1 VKPGRMDKIISDVK
15 SFPSMSNMPVKIL
28 KLIDDP
34 QSSAA
39 KIEELLRYDPG
50 ITANILKLTN
60 SAYFGLSS
68 RVGSVRQAIVLLG
81 WRHLGKLVVASCV
94 NAILDKPVPGY
105 DLPAGELWRH
115 SIAVSVAA
123 ELLAKELGISANDE
137 IFTAALLHDLGKLV
151 LANYVREDLQAIETA
166 AGEGI
171 PFHAAERRVLGTD
184 HAEIGARLLKSW
196 SFPLSLVKAVRWHH
210 DPDAAK
216 EPRAITDLVHVAN
229 MLCLMIGIGVGREGL
244 RYEPS
249 QAAAKRLGLK
259 TRQLE
264 FVASQTLQWANELSE
279 VFEAGQA
286 NVGSPPA
293 TGAE

>member
-68 RVGSVRQAIVLLG
+68 RIGSVRQAIVLLG